1 MIYWGKFSYHK
12 IKYIFI
18 ASLSQ
23 KEMNK
28 DLFASICRYNLCLY
42 LQLHRKSTKS
52 DMSRVSVIHFQR
64 GARCKLKV
72 FLSENNIYIYM
83 VRFMVFNTTYHN
95 ISVILWRSVLLVE
108 ETGVPGENHRPVV
121 SHWQT
126 LSHNV
131 VSSTP
136 RHERDM

>member
-83 VRFMVFNTTYHN
+83 VRVMVFNTTYHN
-95 ISVILWRSVLLVE
+95 ISVILWQSVLLVE
-108 ETGVPGENHRPVV
+108 ETGVPGENHQPVV

-131 VSSTP
+131 ISSTP

>member
-52 DMSRVSVIHFQR
+52 DLSRVSFIHFQR

-83 VRFMVFNTTYHN
+83 VRVMVFNTTYHN